1 MTELGARKLAPVGFA
16 DAARGTLYSDFEEW
30 LDTSFWPS
38 VSSTKQPE
46 QVAGDEQVVDISTD
60 ARATSLRHDVSP
72 ATVVDNH
79 QLTGPGEP
87 VKMHMELQLPS
98 DVTYECGD
106 YLAVLPL
113 NSDKKVRQILA
124 HFGLPWDAVM
134 TLKTDSPTS
143 IPANVPLSCLD
154 VLRSYVE
161 LGQPATKKV
170 CRPEQCSLLQY
181 SAASSHADHH
191 AEPSHPRQLHAI
203 YCRGGPPQVTL
214 L

>member
-1 MTELGARKLAPVGFA
+1 VSSIVHPSDLQTDHHAGDWSATFHRIPKLVDELMANFGAHKLAPVGFA

-38 VSSTKQPE
+38 VSSTKTSE
-46 QVAGDEQVVDISTD
+46 LVASDEQVIDISTD

-72 ATVVDNH
+72 ATVVENR

-98 DVTYECGD
+98 DMTYECGD

-134 TLKTDSPTS
+134 TLKTETPTS

-170 CRPEQCSLLQY
+170 CRPEPGS
-181 SAASSHADHH
+181 
-191 AEPSHPRQLHAI
+191 
-203 YCRGGPPQVTL
+203 
-214 L
+214 